1 MIRTTVTRRTGTSAY
16 VELAESRNN
25 KGMMFMSSPPMVEL
39 TEGQALDLRNALDA
53 MLDEI
58 WP

>member
-1 MIRTTVTRRTGTSAY
+1 MFTAVTRRTGA
-16 VELAESRNN
+16 LAFIKLARSTNDPE
-25 KGMMFMSSPPMVEL
+25 MLFMSTPPVCEL
-39 TEGQALDLRNALDA
+39 TEGQVLDLRNALDT